1 MTGEEQVRFFKE
13 DGIMAME
20 ITNNYSN
27 VEQANAEKEMQAKAA
42 RKESEKRSTYG
53 SRRSWKERKTAGSMI
68 LL

>member
-1 MTGEEQVRFFKE
+1 
-13 DGIMAME
+13 MAME

-42 RKESEKRSTYG
+42 RKETEKRSTYG